1 MAVKFNKFEMHP
13 AVQNIPTK
21 SSTGDVWI
29 EWHKTLKSA
38 MGRKQA
44 NIIWLKAWYMRAG
57 TGSSA
62 STSELRSYMSEQ
74 GVDIEKT
81 TMETIG
87 DTFSG
92 AIDFIGDVFKT
103 GTWIAVGL
111 LSVIAIGLGIA
122 VINIAK
128 KSGTIASDVSKGYS
142 GGAGKL
148 K

>member
-1 MAVKFNKFEMHP
+1 MAVQLNKFEMHP

-21 SSTGDVWI
+21 ASTGDAWI

-44 NIIWLKAWYMRAG
+44 NVIWLKAWYMRAG
-57 TGSSA
+57 IGSPA
-62 STSELRSYMSEQ
+62 STSALRSYMSEQ

-81 TMETIG
+81 TMESVG
-87 DTFSG
+87 DTVGG
-92 AIDFIGDVFKT
+92 AIDFVGDVFKT
-103 GTWIAVGL
+103 GTWVAMGLLAVVAVG
-111 LSVIAIGLGIA
+111 IGIA

-128 KSGTIASDVSKGYS
+128 KSGAIASDVAKGYA